1 MEQRPRL
8 VVFTGDLSYNVRRNI
23 VDLNQRV
30 AGLTW
35 LVLVHQPSKSF
46 SQLLASQ
53 RSNFRKNGWRWIPY
67 QIGDSIERLT
77 QAKTDRS
84 GSLGPRPGCE
94 YDLEQLLAPGNL
106 KIVHVD
112 DIHTDASLH
121 LVAEFS
127 PDLGLSLAAP
137 ILKPALF
144 KLARMGTINLHKG
157 KLPDFRGMPP
167 AFWEL
172 WTDQPS
178 VGCSVHW
185 VDERLDQGAVLA
197 ESSVDRERFST
208 VRGLQVRL
216 DEMGSSLVCEVAEKL
231 LFADITAKTQIAG
244 FGKTYRKPTLAQQSM
259 LNEKLAA
266 AEPTQMP
273 PWKRF
278 VKDAFAKL
286 AFAAHRTFLWRLS
299 APRVTVLLFHRV
311 CDDARDNLSVGI
323 SQFERQMRL
332 VTERCD
338 VLSLQQVLEMRTVQ
352 RSRRPQVA
360 ITFDDGYLDNYLN
373 AAPILR
379 RFALPAA
386 FFVSTGI
393 VNSSRIFPH
402 DQRRGNAAIPMMSWD
417 QLREMQ
423 MWGFS
428 IGSHT
433 VNHIDCV
440 AEGESVVQD
449 ELATSL
455 ADLKRELAVTSAVF
469 AYPYGGRHQMN
480 DQRLK
485 LVQDAGYVGCLSA
498 FGGTN
503 IGEVNRWG
511 VLRRGI
517 HWEFSDAAFL
527 FQCMGH

>member
-1 MEQRPRL
+1 MKRNSRL

-23 VDLNQRV
+23 VDLNTRV

-35 LVLVHQPSKSF
+35 LVLVHQPSKSV
-46 SQLLASQ
+46 SELLASQ

-67 QIGDSIERLT
+67 QIGDLFARLT
-77 QAKTDRS
+77 QASATRS
-84 GSLGPRPGCE
+84 PSRGPSPGCE
-94 YDLEQLLAPGNL
+94 YHLEQMLGSDNV
-106 KIVHVD
+106 KIVHVN
-112 DIHTDASLH
+112 DIHADASLS
-121 LVAEFS
+121 LVAGFS
-127 PDLGLSLAAP
+127 ADLGFSLAAP
-137 ILKPALF
+137 ILKPELF
-144 KLARMGTINLHKG
+144 KLPRLGTINLHKG
-157 KLPDFRGMPP
+157 KLPEFRGMPP

-197 ESSVDRERFST
+197 ESSIDRERFST

-216 DEMGSSLVCEVAEKL
+216 DEIGSALVCEVAEKL
-231 LFADITAKTQIAG
+231 LLGEITAKTQVAG
-244 FGKTYRKPTLAQQSM
+244 QGKTYRKPTLAQQSM
-259 LNEKLAA
+259 LDSKLAA
-266 AEPTQMP
+266 VDP
-273 PWKRF
+273 PQAPRGKRF
-278 VKDAFAKL
+278 AKDALARL
-286 AFAAHRTFLWRLS
+286 AFAAHCGLLWRLM

-311 CDDARDNLSVGI
+311 CDDSRDNLSVGI
-323 SQFERQMRL
+323 GQFERQMRL
-332 VTERCD
+332 LSERCD
-338 VLSLQQVLEMRTVQ
+338 VLPIEQVLEMRTIQ

-373 AAPILR
+373 ACPILR

-402 DQRRGNAAIPMMSWD
+402 DQRRGNAAIPMMSWA
-417 QLREMQ
+417 QLREMGT
-423 MWGFS
+423 WGFT

-440 AEGESVVQD
+440 AEDEPIVRD
-449 ELATSL
+449 ELATSI
-455 ADLKRELAVTSAVF
+455 ADLERELGAASTVF
-469 AYPYGGRHQMN
+469 AYPYGGRHQMD
-480 DQRLK
+480 DQRIK

-498 FGGTN
+498 FGGSN
-503 IGEVNRWG
+503 IGEVNRWC

-517 HWEFSDAAFL
+517 HWEFSDAALL
-527 FQCMGH
+527 FQCLGL